1 MLFSCVNNF
10 QNNPIQICCF
20 NISQINYQKQY
31 VKKCILVPKMV
42 GPINVGIYVNINFKK
57 FYIDANEQTT
67 KHKDSNGCMY
77 SPQMLT
83 G

>member
-1 MLFSCVNNF
+1 
-10 QNNPIQICCF
+10 
-20 NISQINYQKQY
+20 
-31 VKKCILVPKMV
+31 MV